1 MRNADLTPD
10 QQAELDVLAAMP
22 DEDIDT
28 SDIPEIIE
36 FSNPRRGV
44 FSASPNVKLDPR
56 PAGKLVQDSR
66 NDGRATNTTEGGLET
81 RIVAI
86 LTHAAGES
94 PDDHADGDATRE
106 RPAAYSAGWIAGEPA
121 DYDRGNCVDL
131 RHLSAFLKATQPQVA
146 AALSLD
152 SDNPTRRQFLARLKR
167 EIRNRGVI
175 DVLRKGVNHQQH
187 HVNVFYGAPTPGNI
201 DAEARYAQNRF
212 SVTRQLRYSNDER
225 QRALDL
231 ALFINGLP
239 IATFE
244 LKNSLTKQTVDD
256 AVQQYRNTRS
266 AREDLFHVGRC
277 AVHFALDE
285 NDVRFCTKLAGK
297 ASVFLPFNR
306 GNDDGGAGNPVNPN
320 GLKTD
325 YLWREALTPRS
336 LTDIIENYAQK
347 VGDEQI
353 WPRYHQLEV
362 VRKLLQDAATEGVGK
377 RYLIQHSA
385 GSGKSHSIAWLSRQ
399 LIELA
404 ANGQP
409 VFDSIL
415 IITDRTALDNQIHEN
430 IRQFTQV
437 ASTVGH
443 AETSAHLRQLIT
455 EGKKIVITTVQK
467 FPFIIDAIT
476 SEHRGRKFAIII
488 DEAHSSEGGRTAA
501 AMNATLGNASDD
513 DDDTFEGQINR
524 IIENRRLL
532 DNASYFAFT
541 ATPKNKTLELFGDA
555 SPQPDGAV
563 KHLPFHTYSMKQA
576 IQEGFILDVLGS
588 HTTVNSYFGLVK
600 AIDDDPEFDS
610 NRAQR
615 RLRRYV
621 EGHEYAVRRKA
632 EIIVDHFHEA
642 VFGPRK
648 IDGQARAM
656 VVTDGVERAIEY
668 HHAISAYIKENGHP
682 YRSII
687 AFSGERQRQ
696 GETVSEA
703 SLNGFPSRQI
713 PEKIQEDPYRIL
725 ICADKFQTGYDEPL
739 LHTMYVDKTLAGI
752 KAVQTLSRLNRAR
765 PNKTDTFVLDFINS
779 SDVIREAFSD
789 YYRTTIL
796 AEETDPNKLHDL
808 KAQLDNPQVY
818 TPQQVDELV
827 EGYLSGKDRGELD
840 PIADA
845 CVAPYLALSED
856 GQVAFKGSAKAFVR
870 LYAFLSQVL
879 PYANAEWEKLS
890 IFLNFLIPK
899 LPAPAEEDLSKGILE
914 TINMDSYRAEK
925 QAAQR
930 LSLDDEDAEIPPV
943 PTGGGGSGPPEPELE
958 PLSRIIATF
967 NDTYGTD
974 FTDADKVAELIRT
987 LPKQVVADT
996 AYRNARRNS
1005 DAQNARI
1012 EHDAALRR
1020 LITSMVRTNTEL
1032 FRAYTENPDFRA
1044 WLNGQMFW
1052 LTYLDDNASA
1062 LVEL

>member
-1 MRNADLTPD
+1 MTTTD
-10 QQAELDVLAAMP
+10 
-22 DEDIDT
+22 
-28 SDIPEIIE
+28 
-36 FSNPRRGV
+36 
-44 FSASPNVKLDPR
+44 
-56 PAGKLVQDSR
+56 
-66 NDGRATNTTEGGLET
+66 TTERALEQ
-81 RIVAI
+81 RIVRL
-86 LTHAAGES
+86 LTSAPDAPSNSAA
-94 PDDHADGDATRE
+94 ADRGTSE
-106 RPAAYSAGWIAGEPA
+106 RPAVYSAGWIAGDPA
-121 DYDRGNCVDL
+121 DYDRSNCVDL
-131 RHLSAFLKATQPQVA
+131 KQLSAFLAATQPTVA
-146 AALSLD
+146 AALALD

-167 EIRNRGVI
+167 EVRNRGVI
-175 DVLRKGVNHQQH
+175 DVLRKGINHGQHSVNI
-187 HVNVFYGAPTPGNI
+187 FYGTPTPGNT
-201 DAEARYAQNRF
+201 DAEARYVQNRF
-212 SVTRQLRYSNDER
+212 SVTRQLRYSNNEK

-231 ALFINGLP
+231 ALFVNGLP

-244 LKNSLTKQTVDD
+244 LKNNLTKQTVED
-256 AVQQYRNTRS
+256 AVQQYRQSRS
-266 AREDLFHVGRC
+266 VREDLFQVGRC
-277 AVHFALDE
+277 AVHFAVDE
-285 NDVRFCTKLAGK
+285 NEVQFCTKLAGK
-297 ASVFLPFNR
+297 ASVFLPFNK
-306 GNDDGGAGNPVNPN
+306 GSDDGGAGNPVNPN

-325 YLWREALTPRS
+325 YLWQEVLTRSS
-336 LTDIIENYAQK
+336 LTDIIENYTQK
-347 VGDEQI
+347 VGDAQI
-353 WPRYHQLEV
+353 WPRYHQLQV
-362 VRKLLQDAATEGVGK
+362 VRNLLNDAATNGAGK

-404 ANGQP
+404 SNGHH

-415 IITDRTALDNQIHEN
+415 VVTDRTVLDDQINKN

-443 AETSAHLRQLIT
+443 ADTSADLRQFIT
-455 EGKKIVITTVQK
+455 EGKKIIITTVQK
-467 FPFIIDAIT
+467 FPFIVNAIT
-476 SEHRGRKFAIII
+476 SEHQGRKFAIII
-488 DEAHSSEGGRTAA
+488 DEAHSSQGGRTSG
-501 AMNATLGNASDD
+501 AMNVTLGAAVDD
-513 DDDTFEGQINR
+513 DDDTFEDQINR
-524 IIENRRLL
+524 IIEKRRLL
-532 DNASYFAFT
+532 ENGSYFAFT

-555 SPQPDGAV
+555 SPQPDGTV

-576 IQEGFILDVLGS
+576 IQEGFILDVLAN

-610 NRAQR
+610 KRAQS

-621 EGHEYAVRRKA
+621 EGHQYAVRRKA
-632 EIIVDHFHEA
+632 EIMLDHFHEA
-642 VFGPRK
+642 VFRPRK
-648 IDGQARAM
+648 INGQARAM

-668 HHAISAYIKENGHP
+668 HHAISAFIKENGYP

-696 GETVSEA
+696 GEPVSEA

-713 PEKIQEDPYRIL
+713 PGKIQEDPYRIL

-752 KAVQTLSRLNRAR
+752 KAVQTLSRLNRTH
-765 PNKTDTFVLDFINS
+765 PNKTDTFVLDFMNS
-779 SDVIREAFSD
+779 SGVIQEAFAD

-818 TPQQVDELV
+818 TIQQVNELV
-827 EGYLSGKDRGELD
+827 EAYLSGKDRGEVD
-840 PIADA
+840 PIADT

-856 GQVAFKGSAKAFVR
+856 EQVAFKGSAKAFVR

-879 PYANAEWEKLS
+879 PYANPEWEKLS

-899 LPAPAEEDLSKGILE
+899 LPAPVEEDLSKGILE
-914 TINMDSYRAEK
+914 TVNMDSYRAEK
-925 QAAQR
+925 QAAEK
-930 LSLDDEDAEIPPV
+930 LSLADEDAEIPPV
-943 PTGGGGSGPPEPELE
+943 PTGGGGTGPPEPDLE

-974 FTDADKVAELIRT
+974 FTDADKVAELLRT
-987 LPKQVVADT
+987 LPDQVVADT

-1005 DAQNARI
+1005 DQQNARI

-1044 WLNGQMFW
+1044 WLNDQMFW
-1052 LTYLDDNASA
+1052 LTYLDDNAS
-1062 LVEL
+1062 

>member
-1 MRNADLTPD
+1 MPMRPENFRLTPE
-10 QQAELDVLAAMP
+10 QEQELKALAELP
-22 DEDIDT
+22 DDQIDF
-28 SDIPEIIE
+28 SDIPLTTDW
-36 FSNPRRGV
+36 SNARRGV
-44 FSASPNVKLDPR
+44 FYEAMLHQGVR
-56 PAGKLVQDSR
+56 PPEPVGTRLTD
-66 NDGRATNTTEGGLET
+66 TTEGGLEA
-81 RIVAI
+81 RIVRLLADGSGD
-86 LTHAAGES
+86 ASNAGEIS
-94 PDDHADGDATRE
+94 E
-106 RPAAYSAGWIAGEPA
+106 RPAAYSTGWIAGEPA

-131 RHLSAFLKATQPQVA
+131 KQLSTFLIATQPNVA
-146 AALSLD
+146 AALALD

-175 DVLRKGVNHQQH
+175 DVLRRGVNHQQH
-187 HVNVFYGAPTPGNI
+187 HVDVFYGTPTPGNI
-201 DAEARYAQNRF
+201 DAGARYAQNRF

-231 ALFINGLP
+231 ALFVNGLP
-239 IATFE
+239 IATLE
-244 LKNSLTKQTVDD
+244 LKNGLTKQTVDE
-256 AVQQYRNTRS
+256 AVNQYRNTRS
-266 AREDLFHVGRC
+266 QSEDLFYVGRC
-277 AVHFALDE
+277 AAHFAVDE
-285 NDVRFCTKLAGK
+285 QEVRFCTKLVGK

-325 YLWREALTPRS
+325 YLWRDVLTPTS

-347 VGDEQI
+347 VDDTQI

-362 VRKLLQDAATEGVGK
+362 VRELLQDAATDGAGK

-385 GSGKSHSIAWLSRQ
+385 GSGKSNSIAWLSRQ
-399 LIELA
+399 LIELS

-415 IITDRTALDNQIHEN
+415 IVTDRTVLDNQIHEN

-476 SEHRGRKFAIII
+476 NEHRGRKFAIII
-488 DEAHSSEGGRTAA
+488 DEAHSSQGGRTAA
-501 AMNATLGNASDD
+501 AMNVTLGNDADDD
-513 DDDTFEGQINR
+513 DDDTFEDQINR

-555 SPQPDGAV
+555 SPQPDGTV

-610 NRAQR
+610 KRAQR

-632 EIIVDHFHEA
+632 EIIVDHFQEA
-642 VFGPRK
+642 VFRPRK

-656 VVTDGVERAIEY
+656 VVTDGVERAIDY
-668 HHAISAYIKENGHP
+668 HYAISAYIKENGYP

-687 AFSGERQRQ
+687 AFSGERRHQD
-696 GETVSEA
+696 ETVSEA

-713 PEKIQEDPYRIL
+713 PDKIQEDPYRIL

-765 PNKTDTFVLDFINS
+765 PNKTDTFVLDFMNS

-808 KAQLDNPQVY
+808 KAQLDNSQVY
-818 TPQQVDELV
+818 IPQQVDELV

-914 TINMDSYRAEK
+914 TVNMDSYRVEK
-925 QAAQR
+925 QAAER
-930 LSLDDEDAEIPPV
+930 LSLDDEDAEIGPL
-943 PTGGGGSGPPEPELE
+943 PTGGGGGSQSEPELE
-958 PLSRIIATF
+958 PLSRIIASF

-974 FTDADKVAELIRT
+974 FTDADRVAELIRT
-987 LPKQVVADT
+987 LPEQVVADT

-1044 WLNGQMFW
+1044 WLNDQMFW
-1052 LTYLDDNASA
+1052 LTYLDDA
-1062 LVEL
+1062 

>member
-1 MRNADLTPD
+1 MRPENFRLTPE
-10 QQAELDVLAAMP
+10 QEQELQALAEMP
-22 DEDIDT
+22 DEEIDF
-28 SDIPEIIE
+28 SDIPETLDW
-36 FSNPRRGV
+36 SGAKRGLFYRTNQRLRTPTTAV
-44 FSASPNVKLDPR
+44 GTA
-56 PAGKLVQDSR
+56 
-66 NDGRATNTTEGGLET
+66 ATTDTTERGLET
-81 RIVAI
+81 RIVGL
-86 LTHAAGES
+86 LTSA
-94 PDDHADGDATRE
+94 PDDPSDTAEADPTTRE
-106 RPAAYSAGWIAGEPA
+106 RPAAYSAGWIAGDPA

-131 RHLSAFLKATQPQVA
+131 KQLSAFLVATQPDVA
-146 AALSLD
+146 TALALD

-167 EIRNRGVI
+167 EIRSRGVI
-175 DVLRKGVNHQQH
+175 DVLRTGVNHQQH
-187 HVNVFYGAPTPGNI
+187 HVDVFYGTPTSGNP

-225 QRALDL
+225 QHALDL
-231 ALFINGLP
+231 ALFVNGLP

-244 LKNSLTKQTVDD
+244 LKNNLTKQTVHD
-256 AVQQYRNTRS
+256 AVQQYRQTRN

-277 AVHFALDE
+277 AVHFAMDE
-285 NDVRFCTKLAGK
+285 NEVQFCTKLAGK
-297 ASVFLPFNR
+297 ASVFLPFNK

-325 YLWREALTPRS
+325 YMWEEIITTAG
-336 LTDIIENYAQK
+336 LTDIIENFAQK
-347 VGDEQI
+347 VGDAQI
-353 WPRYHQLEV
+353 WPRYHQLQV
-362 VRKLLQDAATEGVGK
+362 VRNLLNDAASNGAGK

-404 ANGQP
+404 TNGNP

-415 IITDRTALDNQIHEN
+415 IVTDRTVLDNQINEN

-476 SEHRGRKFAIII
+476 NEHRGRKFAIII
-488 DEAHSSEGGRTAA
+488 DEAHSSQGGRTAA
-501 AMNATLGNASDD
+501 AMSVTLGHADDAD
-513 DDDTFEGQINR
+513 DDDTFEDQINR

-532 DNASYFAFT
+532 DNAGYFAFT

-555 SPQPDGAV
+555 SPQPDGTV

-576 IQEGFILDVLGS
+576 IQEGFILDVLAS
-588 HTTVNSYFGLVK
+588 HTTVNSYFNLVK

-610 NRAQR
+610 KRAQR

-621 EGHEYAVRRKA
+621 EGHQYAVRRKA

-642 VFGPRK
+642 VFRPRK
-648 IDGQARAM
+648 IDSQARAM
-656 VVTDGVERAIEY
+656 VVADGVDRAIEY
-668 HHAISAYIKENGHP
+668 HHAISAYIKENGYP

-687 AFSGERQRQ
+687 AFSGERRYR

-765 PNKTDTFVLDFINS
+765 PNKTDTFVLDFVNS
-779 SDVIREAFSD
+779 PDVIREAFAD

-796 AEETDPNKLHDL
+796 AEETDPNQLHDL
-808 KAQLDNPQVY
+808 KARLDNPQVY
-818 TPQQVDELV
+818 TPQQVNELV
-827 EGYLSGKDRGELD
+827 EGYLSGTDRGELD

-845 CVAPYLALSED
+845 CVAPYMALNED
-856 GQVAFKGSAKAFVR
+856 GQVAFKGSAKAFTR

-879 PYANAEWEKLS
+879 PYANPEWEKLS

-899 LPAPAEEDLSKGILE
+899 LPAPADEDLSKGILE
-914 TINMDSYRAEK
+914 TVNMDSYRAEK

-930 LSLDDEDAEIPPV
+930 LSLDDEDAEIGPA
-943 PTGGGGSGPPEPELE
+943 PTGGSGSSRPEPELE
-958 PLSRIIATF
+958 PLSRIISTF
-967 NDTYGTD
+967 NETYGTD
-974 FTDADKVAELIRT
+974 FTDSDKVAELIRT
-987 LPKQVVADT
+987 LPKQVVTDT

-1005 DAQNARI
+1005 DPQNARI

-1032 FRAYTENPDFRA
+1032 FRAYTENPDFRS
-1044 WLNGQMFW
+1044 WLNDQMFW
-1052 LTYLDDNASA
+1052 LTYLDDTT
-1062 LVEL
+1062 

>member
-1 MRNADLTPD
+1 MTTPRENFRLTPE
-10 QQAELDVLAAMP
+10 QERELQSLAEMP
-22 DEDIDT
+22 DEEIDF
-28 SDIPEIIE
+28 SDIPLTTDW
-36 FSNPRRGV
+36 SNARRGV
-44 FSASPNVKLDPR
+44 FYEAMLRQGVR
-56 PAGKLVQDSR
+56 PPEPPGARLTDTTERGLEDRIVR
-66 NDGRATNTTEGGLET
+66 LLTDGRGDAAN
-81 RIVAI
+81 
-86 LTHAAGES
+86 AGEI
-94 PDDHADGDATRE
+94 GE
-106 RPAAYSAGWIAGEPA
+106 RPAAYSAGWMAGDPA

-131 RHLSAFLKATQPQVA
+131 KQFSAFLVATQPNVA
-146 AALSLD
+146 AALAMD

-167 EIRNRGVI
+167 ELRNRGVI

-187 HVNVFYGAPTPGNI
+187 HVDVFYGAPTPGNT
-201 DAEARYAQNRF
+201 AAAARYSQNRF
-212 SVTRQLRYSNDER
+212 SVTRQLRYSSDEK

-231 ALFINGLP
+231 ALFVNGLP

-244 LKNSLTKQTVDD
+244 LKNNLTKQTVDD

-266 AREDLFHVGRC
+266 QREDLFHVGRC
-277 AVHFALDE
+277 AVHFAVDE
-285 NDVRFCTKLAGK
+285 QEVRFCAKLAGK
-297 ASVFLPFNR
+297 ASVFLPFNK

-347 VGDEQI
+347 VGDDQI
-353 WPRYHQLEV
+353 WPRYHQLQV
-362 VRKLLQDAATEGVGK
+362 VRKLLNDAASNGAGK

-415 IITDRTALDNQIHEN
+415 IVTDRTVLDNQIHEN

-467 FPFIIDAIT
+467 FPLITDAIT
-476 SEHRGRKFAIII
+476 NEHRGRKFAIII
-488 DEAHSSEGGRTAA
+488 DEAHSSQGGRTAA
-501 AMNATLGNASDD
+501 AMNVTLGNAADD
-513 DDDTFEGQINR
+513 DDDTFEDRINR

-576 IQEGFILDVLGS
+576 IQEGFIIDVLGS
-588 HTTVNSYFGLVK
+588 YTTVASYFGLVK

-642 VFGPRK
+642 VFRPRK
-648 IDGQARAM
+648 IDGQARVM
-656 VVTDGVERAIEY
+656 VVTDGVDRAIDY
-668 HHAISAYIKENGHP
+668 HHAISAYIKENGYP

-687 AFSGERQRQ
+687 AFSGERRRQ

-703 SLNGFPSRQI
+703 SLNGFPSRRI
-713 PEKIQEDPYRIL
+713 PDKIQEDPYRIL

-739 LHTMYVDKTLAGI
+739 LAHHVRGQDPGRH
-752 KAVQTLSRLNRAR
+752 QGR
-765 PNKTDTFVLDFINS
+765 P
-779 SDVIREAFSD
+779 DVVA
-789 YYRTTIL
+789 
-796 AEETDPNKLHDL
+796 
-808 KAQLDNPQVY
+808 PQPRP
-818 TPQQVDELV
+818 PQQ
-827 EGYLSGKDRGELD
+827 
-840 PIADA
+840 
-845 CVAPYLALSED
+845 D
-856 GQVAFKGSAKAFVR
+856 GH
-870 LYAFLSQVL
+870 L
-879 PYANAEWEKLS
+879 
-890 IFLNFLIPK
+890 
-899 LPAPAEEDLSKGILE
+899 
-914 TINMDSYRAEK
+914 RAGLHE
-925 QAAQR
+925 
-930 LSLDDEDAEIPPV
+930 
-943 PTGGGGSGPPEPELE
+943 
-958 PLSRIIATF
+958 
-967 NDTYGTD
+967 
-974 FTDADKVAELIRT
+974 
-987 LPKQVVADT
+987 
-996 AYRNARRNS
+996 
-1005 DAQNARI
+1005 
-1012 EHDAALRR
+1012 
-1020 LITSMVRTNTEL
+1020 
-1032 FRAYTENPDFRA
+1032 
-1044 WLNGQMFW
+1044 
-1052 LTYLDDNASA
+1052 
-1062 LVEL
+1062 

>member
-1 MRNADLTPD
+1 MTTPREKFRLTPE
-10 QQAELDVLAAMP
+10 QEQELKALAEMP
-22 DEDIDT
+22 DEEIDF
-28 SDIPEIIE
+28 SDIPLTTDW
-36 FSNPRRGV
+36 SNARRGV
-44 FSASPNVKLDPR
+44 FYEAMLHQ
-56 PAGKLVQDSR
+56 GVQPPQHPGARLTDTTER
-66 NDGRATNTTEGGLET
+66 GLEARIVRLLADGRGDASN
-81 RIVAI
+81 
-86 LTHAAGES
+86 AGEIS
-94 PDDHADGDATRE
+94 E
-106 RPAAYSAGWIAGEPA
+106 RPAAYSTGWIAGGPV
-121 DYDRGNCVDL
+121 DYDRANCVDL
-131 RHLSAFLKATQPQVA
+131 KQLSAFLVATQPYA
-146 AALSLD
+146 ATALALD

-167 EIRNRGVI
+167 VIRNCGVI
-175 DVLRKGVNHQQH
+175 DVLRKGTKHQQY
-187 HVNVFYGAPTPGNI
+187 HVDLFYGAPTPGNT
-201 DAEARYAQNRF
+201 AAAALHAQNRF
-212 SVTRQLRYSNDER
+212 SVTRQLRYSNDAK

-231 ALFINGLP
+231 ALFVNGLP
-239 IATFE
+239 VATFE
-244 LKNSLTKQTVDD
+244 LKNNLTKQTVDD

-266 AREDLFHVGRC
+266 PREDLFQIGRC
-277 AVHFALDE
+277 AVHFAMDE
-285 NDVRFCTKLAGK
+285 NEVRFCAKLDGK
-297 ASVFLPFNR
+297 ASVFLPFNQ
-306 GNDDGGAGNPVNPN
+306 GSDDGAGNPVNPN

-325 YLWREALTPRS
+325 YLWREVLTPRS
-336 LTDIIENYAQK
+336 LTDIIENYTQK
-347 VGDEQI
+347 VGDTQI
-353 WPRYHQLEV
+353 WPRYHQLQV
-362 VRKLLQDAATEGVGK
+362 VRKLLRDAANSGAGK

-404 ANGQP
+404 ADGKP

-415 IITDRTALDNQIHEN
+415 IVTDRTVLDNQIHEN

-443 AETSAHLRQLIT
+443 AETSAHLRQFIT
-455 EGKKIVITTVQK
+455 EGKKIIITTVQK
-467 FPFIIDAIT
+467 FPFIIDAIS

-488 DEAHSSEGGRTAA
+488 DEAHSSQGGRTAA
-501 AMNATLGNASDD
+501 AMNVSLGNQDDDDD
-513 DDDTFEGQINR
+513 DDDTFEDQINR

-532 DNASYFAFT
+532 ANASYFAFT

-555 SPQPDGAV
+555 SQQPDGAV
-563 KHLPFHTYSMKQA
+563 KRLPFHTYSMKQA
-576 IQEGFILDVLGS
+576 IQEGFILDVLGN

-610 NRAQR
+610 RRAQR

-642 VFGPRK
+642 VFRPRK

-656 VVTDGVERAIEY
+656 VVTDGVDRAIEY
-668 HHAISAYIKENGHP
+668 HHAISAYIKENGYP

-687 AFSGERQRQ
+687 AFSGERRRQ

-713 PEKIQEDPYRIL
+713 PEKITEDPYRIL

-765 PNKTDTFVLDFINS
+765 PNKSDTFVLDFMNS
-779 SDVIREAFSD
+779 SEVIREAFAD

-796 AEETDPNKLHDL
+796 AEETDPNQLHDL
-808 KAQLDNPQVY
+808 KARLDNPQVY
-818 TPQQVDELV
+818 TPQQVNELV
-827 EGYLSGKDRGELD
+827 ERYLDGKDRGELD

-845 CVAPYLALSED
+845 CVAPYLALSEE
-856 GQVAFKGSAKAFVR
+856 GQVAFKGSAKAFAR

-879 PYANAEWEKLS
+879 PYANPEWEKLS

-899 LPAPAEEDLSKGILE
+899 LPAPVDEDLSRGILE
-914 TINMDSYRAEK
+914 TVNMDSYRAEK
-925 QAAQR
+925 QAAQK
-930 LSLDDEDAEIPPV
+930 LPLEDADAEIEPV
-943 PTGGGGSGPPEPELE
+943 PAGGDGNGRSEPELE
-958 PLSRIIATF
+958 PLSRIVAAF

-974 FTDADKVAELIRT
+974 FTDADKVAELLRA
-987 LPKQVVADT
+987 LPQQVVNDT
-996 AYRNARRNS
+996 AYSNARRNS
-1005 DAQNARI
+1005 DPQNARI

-1032 FRAYTENPDFRA
+1032 FRTYTENPDFRS
-1044 WLNGQMFW
+1044 WLNDQMFW
-1052 LTYLDDNASA
+1052 LTYLDDAA
-1062 LVEL
+1062 